1 MKSLILFLAFFVTS
15 LLVSANTDPAILG
28 SVSGTVMDH
37 ELQEPIPYATITV
50 KSEAGEIVTGTVSTV
65 DGSFILEKLPEG
77 TYLFEVQFMG
87 YKTYSE
93 EVIVSDKKKD
103 FYLGEIYLKADVALL
118 DDVEVVAERSTI
130 EQRIDRKVV
139 NVGKDLTTTGAT
151 ASEIMNNIPSLSVD
165 QDGNVAL
172 RGNQNVKVLVDGKPT
187 NMDVATLLKQIPSTS
202 IKQIELITNP
212 SAKHDPEGMSGI
224 INIILHKNSNLGF
237 NGNLTTGVTIGEKVS
252 STGSLNL
259 NYRKGK
265 FNFYTNLGVNDRNNK
280 IDGYIK
286 NLTSGVTEYPD
297 LEFGN
302 RSYLAKMGADFYL
315 NDRNTLSFY
324 TNQNLFRQ
332 RFDGEFNLD
341 YPSQPSL
348 NFTQI
353 TDADEDNH
361 SSTYNFDWK
370 HDFKKDGHNLELE
383 IDYNRYTNDEDTS
396 FDFAGENPPSQDFLD
411 QLDKER
417 HTTLV
422 NLDYVNPL
430 SETMKL
436 ELGAESRT
444 ERSEND
450 YRSTNANLDDVFY
463 TYDRDIYSFYTT
475 FGQNFEKWSYQ
486 FGTRMEN
493 YNVEAVQEGN
503 KVYEDDYF
511 TLYPSAFLSYTPSEK
526 NSFNLSY
533 SRRVDRPSYNQT
545 NPVRQLSTPR
555 LTVKGNPELQPQFT
569 NSIELN
575 YTRKMGKNSIS
586 GSVFYR
592 MINDEIDQVI
602 QEDPE
607 NPEHIILTFGNA
619 GDSKA
624 YGLELSGNLKPAHF
638 WDLNANFNLY
648 GQSISG
654 YLGTTYVEKET
665 TFYRFQANNSFK
677 VSNSLKLQLFGIYQ
691 GPTETIQFELKDM
704 YFVNAGARYSFW
716 DDKASL
722 SVNVNDIF
730 KTQYQEFTT
739 SLPSAQTGKLA
750 NDSRTVYLGFSYR
763 FGGGKNRAL
772 QRKQRDDNTASGG
785 MF

>member
-1 MKSLILFLAFFVTS
+1 MKSFILFLALFSAT
-15 LLVSANTDPAILG
+15 LVGSAANDPIILG
-28 SVSGTVMDH
+28 SVTGTVMDNDLH
-37 ELQEPIPYATITV
+37 EPIPYATITV
-50 KSEAGEIVTGTVSTV
+50 KNETGEIVTGTVSRV
-65 DGSFILEKLPEG
+65 DGSFILEKLPAG
-77 TYLFEVQFMG
+77 KYLFEVQFMG

-93 EVIVSDKKKD
+93 EVIISNKKKEFD
-103 FYLGEIYLKADVALL
+103 LGEIYLNAEVALL
-118 DDVEVVAERSTI
+118 NDVEVVAERSTI

-151 ASEIMNNIPSLSVD
+151 ASEIMNNIPSVSVD
-165 QDGNVAL
+165 QDGNIAL

-237 NGNLTTGVTIGEKVS
+237 NGNVTTGITVAEKLS
-252 STGSLNL
+252 STGSLNM

-265 FNFYTNLGVNDRNNK
+265 FNFYTNLGANDRNNK
-280 IDGYIK
+280 LDGYIR
-286 NLTSGVTEYPD
+286 NLTTGVTEYPD

-302 RSYLAKMGADFYL
+302 TGYLAKAGVDFYL
-315 NDRNTLSFY
+315 NDKNVLSFY
-324 TNQNLFRQ
+324 TNQNLSLQ
-332 RFDGEFNLD
+332 RFNGDFNLD
-341 YPSQPSL
+341 YPAQPSL
-348 NFTQI
+348 NYTQVVD
-353 TDADEDNH
+353 TDEENL
-361 SSTYNFDWK
+361 SSTYNFDFK
-370 HDFKKDGHNLELE
+370 HDFEKEGHNLELE
-383 IDYNRYTNDEDTS
+383 ADLNRYTNDEDTS
-396 FDFAGENPPSQDFLD
+396 FEFVGENPPSEDFLD
-411 QLDKER
+411 RLDKER
-417 HTTLV
+417 LTTLI

-436 ELGAESRT
+436 ELGAESRI

-450 YRSTNANLDDVFY
+450 YRSTNTNLNDVLY
-463 TYDRDIYSFYTT
+463 NYDRDIYSFYAT
-475 FGQNFEKWSYQ
+475 FGQNFDKWSYQ

-493 YNVEAVQEGN
+493 YNVEAVQQGS

-511 TLYPSAFLSYTPSEK
+511 TFYPSAFLSYTPSEK

-533 SRRVDRPSYNQT
+533 SRRVDRPSFNQV
-545 NPVRQLSTPR
+545 NPARQLSTPR

-575 YTRKMGKNSIS
+575 YTRKLGRNSIS
-586 GSVFYR
+586 GGVFYR

-602 QEDPE
+602 DEDPE
-607 NPEHIILTFGNA
+607 NPEHLILTFGNA
-619 GDSKA
+619 GDSNS
-624 YGLELSGNLKPAHF
+624 YGIELSGNFKPAHF
-638 WDLNANFNLY
+638 WDLNANFNFY

-654 YLGTTYVEKET
+654 FLGSTYVEKET

-677 VSNSLKLQLFGIYQ
+677 VSNRLKLQLFGIYQ
-691 GPTETIQFELKDM
+691 GPAETIQFKLDDM
-704 YFVNAGARYSFW
+704 YFVNIGARYSFW

-722 SVNVNDIF
+722 SLNVNDIF
-730 KTQYQEFTT
+730 KTQYQQFSTT
-739 SLPSAQTGKLA
+739 LPSAQTGKLA
-750 NDSRTVYLGFSYR
+750 RDSRNVYLGFSYR